1 MERSYVTAMTLSLN
15 QCHSLLLAERSRD
28 AGVIEAA
35 VNDVLTS
42 NSETNLL
49 EIEMAF
55 RDAGSPVYLIAKPEL
70 TVVIGMPAWRSAL
83 DRLGTTPRENRYALA
98 GAVNSDQS

>member
-1 MERSYVTAMTLSLN
+1 MTLSLN

-42 NSETNLL
+42 NSETN
-49 EIEMAF
+49 
-55 RDAGSPVYLIAKPEL
+55 
-70 TVVIGMPAWRSAL
+70 PA
-83 DRLGTTPRENRYALA
+83 
-98 GAVNSDQS
+98 